1 MQRNYT
7 QVNPLQTATAIE
19 AATRELRYAKG
30 VTAKRTI
37 GKRPP
42 SPKKRLCKVHGRPIQ
57 PSRWRVGHRN
67 TGCSECYRT
76 KHVPSPKKRLC
87 KQHGLPILR
96 KRWWSGYRNK
106 GCARCFKVP
115 PPEKRLCRK
124 HDRPIQ
130 PSSWLR
136 GQHSTGCSRCHNS
149 RPGYLHAKARYR
161 QRLRQETKVRKKK
174 P

>member
-1 MQRNYT
+1 MSRT
-7 QVNPLQTATAIE
+7 LSEWRVVE
-19 AATRELRYAKG
+19 AATKKLGYAKG
-30 VTAKRTI
+30 VIAKRTI

-42 SPKKRLCKVHGRPIQ
+42 SPRKRFCKVHGRPIQ

-76 KHVPSPKKRLC
+76 KEVPSPKKRLC
-87 KQHGLPILR
+87 KQHRRPILR

-106 GCARCFKVP
+106 GCELCFKIP
-115 PPEKRLCRK
+115 PPRKRLCRK
-124 HDRPIQ
+124 HHRPIQ

-136 GQHSTGCSRCHNS
+136 GQHSSGCSRCHNG

-174 P
+174 RR